1 MTSSER
7 VGLTLGKYAPLHRGH
22 QLVIDT
28 ALAEMKHVIVVIY
41 DCPEVTSVP
50 LPVRAAWIRRLY
62 PPVEVIEV
70 WDGPLQV
77 GDTPEIMRMHEEY
90 ILGLLAGRRV
100 TYFYS
105 SEFYGA
111 HMSAALGAVDRQVDA
126 EREQVPISA
135 TQIRQQPYAAR
146 QFLHPLVYRDLIT
159 NVVFLGAPS
168 TGKTTLAQTLAERYQ
183 TVWMH
188 EYGRSYWEE
197 HQIERRLTLDQLAEI
212 AEGHLE
218 HEEHLLSEANQYL
231 FTDTNALTTYIF
243 SQHYHGTASAR
254 LAHLADEATRRY
266 DLVFVCDT
274 DIPYEDTWDRS
285 GDANREE
292 MQRRVLSDLQMRNIP
307 HLWLRGDVDT
317 RIATVEGILARYRK
331 YQNLLDLCM

>member
-1 MTSSER
+1 VTSSER

-111 HMSAALGAVDRQVDA
+111 HMSAALGAVD
-126 EREQVPISA
+126 
-135 TQIRQQPYAAR
+135 
-146 QFLHPLVYRDLIT
+146 
-159 NVVFLGAPS
+159 
-168 TGKTTLAQTLAERYQ
+168 
-183 TVWMH
+183 
-188 EYGRSYWEE
+188 GRSM
-197 HQIERRLTLDQLAEI
+197 Q
-212 AEGHLE
+212 
-218 HEEHLLSEANQYL
+218 
-231 FTDTNALTTYIF
+231 NASRCPSPPPRF
-243 SQHYHGTASAR
+243 ASSR
-254 LAHLADEATRRY
+254 
-266 DLVFVCDT
+266 
-274 DIPYEDTWDRS
+274 
-285 GDANREE
+285 
-292 MQRRVLSDLQMRNIP
+292 MQRVNSYIRWS
-307 HLWLRGDVDT
+307 T
-317 RIATVEGILARYRK
+317 AT
-331 YQNLLDLCM
+331 